1 MTYKK
6 PFVPLERLL
15 MSSMIGQKA
24 PDFSLQTSD
33 GEEFNFSDLDGSWKV
48 VFFYAKAGSPTCK
61 RG

>member
-1 MTYKK
+1 
-6 PFVPLERLL
+6 

-61 RG
+61 RMSDL